1 VRISKGSRLI
11 RTVDE
16 WFLFAPPKGH
26 AEQWRD
32 YRSAKELARY
42 WTMRTNADAGEPLK
56 RMLLPVFGE
65 VHLESAVAEC
75 EIKIDRFRGTHPNRD
90 LVITARAREGTLC
103 IHIEAKADEPFAD
116 LIGPYYDEGKL
127 RANSKI
133 PSRIDGLI
141 GNVFGGTLSADR
153 RRLRYQ
159 LLHAS
164 YAACLDAERSGAKA
178 AIFVVHE
185 FRSLLSNQTK
195 MESNGRD
202 WSAFLSHFPELR
214 SLKFVDGNLYGPVIL
229 PPKAAGPRVPLYF
242 GNGALTFI
250 DRHCFLA
257 AFALPS
263 PIVAIPNNPKHLA
276 ASDEA
281 ERLVS
286 AARVDDDSAFELK
299 LRPERLV
306 EFIGQE
312 KAKEQ
317 LAIALEAAK
326 SRGEAL
332 DHVLL
337 FGPPGLGKT
346 TLATII
352 ANELGVGFQQT
363 SGPALQIQGD
373 LTAILTNLRERQV
386 LFLDEIHRLQPV
398 LEEKLYTALEDYK
411 LDIIIGQGP
420 AARTH
425 VMEIRPFTFVA
436 ATTRPGLLSSP
447 LRSRFGILLRLEF
460 YTDDE
465 LRFVVE
471 RSAEVMGVP
480 IDRDG
485 AAEIAMRSR
494 GTPRIANRL
503 LRRVRDY
510 AQVRAAGVIDRK
522 TAQAALALLEVDA
535 HGFDELDRRL
545 LRTIIEKYD
554 GGPVGLNTLAAALA
568 EEQDALEEVYEPFL
582 IQIGFLDRTPRGRVA
597 TRLAYEHLGIEMPR
611 KYGLF

>member
-1 VRISKGSRLI
+1 MEI
-11 RTVDE
+11 E
-16 WFLFAPPKGH
+16 
-26 AEQWRD
+26 
-32 YRSAKELARY
+32 
-42 WTMRTNADAGEPLK
+42 GEP
-56 RMLLPVFGE
+56 
-65 VHLESAVAEC
+65 
-75 EIKIDRFRGTHPNRD
+75 
-90 LVITARAREGTLC
+90 
-103 IHIEAKADEPFAD
+103 
-116 LIGPYYDEGKL
+116 
-127 RANSKI
+127 
-133 PSRIDGLI
+133 
-141 GNVFGGTLSADR
+141 
-153 RRLRYQ
+153 
-159 LLHAS
+159 
-164 YAACLDAERSGAKA
+164 
-178 AIFVVHE
+178 
-185 FRSLLSNQTK
+185 
-195 MESNGRD
+195 
-202 WSAFLSHFPELR
+202 
-214 SLKFVDGNLYGPVIL
+214 
-229 PPKAAGPRVPLYF
+229 
-242 GNGALTFI
+242 
-250 DRHCFLA
+250 
-257 AFALPS
+257 
-263 PIVAIPNNPKHLA
+263 
-276 ASDEA
+276 

-286 AARVDDDSAFELK
+286 GRRGTDDEAFELK
-299 LRPERLV
+299 LRPHHLR

-312 KAKEQ
+312 RAKEQ
-317 LAIALEAAK
+317 LAIALEAARN
-326 SRGEAL
+326 RGEAL

-373 LTAILTNLRERQV
+373 LTAILTNVRERQV

-411 LDIIIGQGP
+411 LDIMIGQGP

-425 VMEIRPFTFVA
+425 VMDIKPFTFVA

-460 YTDDE
+460 YTEDE
-465 LRFVVE
+465 LRYVVE
-471 RSAEVMGVP
+471 RSAEVLGVP

-503 LRRVRDY
+503 LRRVRDF
-510 AQVRAAGVIDRK
+510 AEVRAKGFIDRP
-522 TAQAALALLEVDA
+522 TAEAALKLLEVDA

-582 IQIGFLDRTPRGRVA
+582 IQIGFLDRTPRGRIA

-611 KYGLF
+611 KLGLFG